1 MKKNQQKLDKETLIK
16 DEQAVL
22 DGVIQKLDQRMME
35 LNRRLT
41 ESQLRIMKSRGWADA
56 YGELID
62 AQKEKEEIKND
73 KKFLKMAQSDLYK
86 YHMKLQFQDMYGDEE
101 TGEYDLKIG
110 MHSYGKGDD
119 IYVLRWNNAACRPF
133 IMDNSLEEAE
143 VDVKGDK
150 TKYILKLKREIELD
164 FDEVTD
170 VLHLFPLSEDDELVV
185 YDSFLKELIKRRS
198 EQEFK
203 NIVFSIQKKQGEIV
217 QIPYKQDIIV
227 QGCAGSGK
235 TMILLHRLPILLE
248 DNPGVL
254 IKNSIYVV
262 SPSTQYI
269 QMMEGLR
276 EDLEIDDLSMGTIDD
291 YYRYSIERYGHKISE
306 CGRIN
311 PLLDMKK
318 EQLDYVYSYDGL
330 SRLILS
336 LIDEQMM
343 TGDVNLSLGQDLF
356 RIKERLVSNQT
367 VKDIIHKK
375 LLQIQDILNENEKR
389 LHEQSGIIQNFILAY
404 QKLEQTLHS
413 RRSAEEREIDRE
425 IHVARES
432 ILKQEQEIEKL
443 NPILNFVAIRN
454 KRTAIKEQNA
464 VIDRLEQEKSE
475 LATDHYYEEL
485 MKISTSIHEFISVNT
500 IGIDP
505 DNHRDQYK
513 TTAHYRKAKQEYIA
527 KMYKFLQSDHHVGDH
542 VQRVSQHLKGLNRP
556 SRMKADSFDKQLD
569 TLQKAANNMVNIQ
582 IAVLPYDYFLQLQKA
597 SDYFNEMNVAIE
609 TLTYLKVMKQLGY
622 SSDQKGNL
630 SVPSVAPYVFLKI
643 LSACNGPI
651 DTRRDSLIAIDE
663 AQNYTVEEIKLFREI
678 NGDSLVLN
686 LFGDIHQKVEDEKG
700 ISTWDDLRVLGP
712 FQTHFL
718 NENYRNA
725 LQITEECNQRF
736 GFDMEAI
743 NVKGTGVI
751 EYRSISEFDSSIKKY
766 LNKTS
771 YEGLC
776 CIIVKFQEEAKI
788 FSENFS
794 YFTDRIN
801 NMTDGQAELSRTKW
815 NLLLVSQAKGLEFE
829 SVIVL
834 SGRMTRNE
842 KYIAFTRALDE
853 LIVFD
858 LQYADLTR
866 PLVTDEIGVSSYD
879 ENQSDSNEESL
890 NQNQKSS
897 TKIADRRPEREPEKK
912 SELLAFLEGSGCEV
926 IDMRKTSGR
935 LWVINNGTQSKQVVK
950 EAMSKFHVS
959 FSQGKDKETKG
970 RVGWYTKS
978 NK

>member
-16 DEQAVL
+16 EEQAVL
-22 DGVIQKLDQRMME
+22 DRVILQMDQHMME

-41 ESQLRIMKSRGWADA
+41 ESQLRILKSRGWADA

-62 AQKEKEEIKND
+62 AQKEKEDIKGD
-73 KKFLKMAQSDLYK
+73 KKFLRMAQSDLYK
-86 YHMKLQFQDMYGDEE
+86 YHIKLQFIDLHD
-101 TGEYDLKIG
+101 GESGEQDLKIG
-110 MHSYGKGDD
+110 LHRYAKDGK
-119 IYVLRWNNAACRPF
+119 IYIIRWNSTACRPF
-133 IMDNSLEEAE
+133 IMDNSLEETE
-143 VDVKGDK
+143 VDVNGNK
-150 TKYILKLKREIELD
+150 TIYTLKQKRDLELD

-170 VLHLFPLSEDDELVV
+170 VQQLYPLPEGDEVV
-185 YDSFLKELIKRRS
+185 IYDSFLKELIQRRS

-203 NIVFSIQKKQGEIV
+203 NIIFSIQKKQGEIV
-217 QIPYKQDIIV
+217 QIPYKKDIIV

-254 IKNSIYVV
+254 GKNSIYVV
-262 SPSTQYI
+262 SPSIQYI

-291 YYRYSIERYGHKISE
+291 YYRYSIERYGHKMSE

-318 EQLDYVYSYDGL
+318 DQLNYVYSSDGL
-330 SRLILS
+330 NQFIRHLV
-336 LIDEQMM
+336 DEQMK
-343 TGDVNLSLGQDLF
+343 TGDVNLSTGQELF
-356 RIKERLVSNQT
+356 GIKARPVLNQS
-367 VKDIIHKK
+367 VKNTIHIK
-375 LLQIQDILNENEKR
+375 LLQIQDILNENDKK
-389 LHEQSGIIQNFILAY
+389 LHEQSGIIQDFILSY
-404 QKLEQTLHS
+404 QKLEQTLNS

-425 IHVARES
+425 IHVVKES

-454 KRTAIKEQNA
+454 RRAAIKEQNE
-464 VIDRLEQEKSE
+464 VIEGLKQEQSE
-475 LATDHYYEEL
+475 LATDHYYDEL
-485 MKISTSIHEFISVNT
+485 IKTSTAIHEFISANS

-513 TTAHYRKAKQEYIA
+513 TATQYRKAKQEYIE
-527 KMYKFLQSDHHVGDH
+527 KMYKFLNSDHHVEDH
-542 VQRVSQHLKGLNRP
+542 VQRISDHLKSLKRP
-556 SRMKADSFDKQLD
+556 SRMRVDSFDIQLD
-569 TLQKAANNMVNIQ
+569 LLQKATNNIVNHQ
-582 IAVLPYDYFLQLQKA
+582 IAILPYDYLLQLQK
-597 SDYFNEMNVAIE
+597 SSNYFNEMNAAIE
-609 TLTYLKVMKQLGY
+609 TLTYLKVMKHLGY

-630 SVPSVAPYVFLKI
+630 TVPYVAPYVFLKI
-643 LSACNGPI
+643 LSVCNGPI
-651 DTRRDSLIAIDE
+651 DTRRDSLVAIDE

-700 ISTWDDLRVLGP
+700 ISAWDDLRVLGS
-712 FQTHFL
+712 FQIHFL

-743 NVKGTGVI
+743 NVRGTGVN
-751 EYRSISEFDSSIKKY
+751 EYRSISEFDISIKGY
-766 LNKTS
+766 LRKTS
-771 YEGLC
+771 YEGLR
-776 CIIVKFQEEAKI
+776 CILVKFIEEAKT
-788 FSENFS
+788 FSENYSNFAG
-794 YFTDRIN
+794 RIN
-801 NMTDGQAELSRTKW
+801 NMTDGQVELSRTKW

-858 LQYADLTR
+858 LQYGDLT
-866 PLVTDEIGVSSYD
+866 PTLVTDEIQGSSFD
-879 ENQSDSNEESL
+879 EGQSDSDEEL
-890 NQNQKSS
+890 INQNVDSP
-897 TKIADRRPEREPEKK
+897 TKTADKQSEEELNKK
-912 SELLAFLEGSGCEV
+912 SELRVFLEGNGCEV

-935 LWVINNGTQSKQVVK
+935 LWIINNGLQSKQAVK
-950 EAMSKFHVS
+950 EAMSTFHVS
-959 FSQGKDKETKG
+959 FSQGKDQETKG